1 MNPFEGAGQL
11 WDRYKPDVS
20 VPKDWKNEW
29 ISRQN
34 EISQEAGDN
43 PLKHLQLPFG
53 LHYPLY
59 AGLGYGAYKLM
70 RNRQN
75 ALNNRTFERNMQYV
89 GGMDTDALDAYKR
102 IKNTPA
108 GLGRTEWAQQLVGRG
123 DISQNT
129 LDRLNMI
136 GDEANDIISVQ
147 NRMANPTT
155 GSIYRNF
162 YKQLGDD
169 ELSMLDRLRG
179 KNRSITA
186 EQVANQI
193 GEMRRSGAAAKE
205 IAAADSILAR
215 MNRAKAAGVSPPVLF
230 GALEDMGG
238 VSGLN
243 QVKGLERAGMIN
255 VGKQGLF
262 TRLLG
267 GLTGR
272 GRLR

>member
-215 MNRAKAAGVSPPVLF
+215 MNRAKAAGVSPSVLF

-238 VSGLN
+238 ISGLN

>member
-29 ISRQN
+29 TAQQN
-34 EISQEAGDN
+34 EISQNAEDN

-75 ALNNRTFERNMQYV
+75 ALNDRTFERNMQYV
-89 GGMDTDALDAYKR
+89 AGADTDAMDAYKR
-102 IKNTPA
+102 IKKTPA

-123 DISQNT
+123 DIAQNT

-147 NRMANPTT
+147 NRMMNPTT
-155 GSIYRNF
+155 GSMYRNF

-169 ELSMLDRLRG
+169 ELSMLERLRG
-179 KNRSITA
+179 KERAITA
-186 EQVANQI
+186 EQVATQI
-193 GEMRRSGAAAKE
+193 GDMRRSGAAAQE
-205 IAAADSILAR
+205 IASADKILAR
-215 MNRAKAAGVSPPVLF
+215 MNRAKAAGVSPSVLF

-238 VSGLN
+238 VAGLN
-243 QVKGLERAGMIN
+243 QVKNLERAGMIN
-255 VGKQGLF
+255 AGKQGLW